1 MCNIRIEEMNTI
13 PTREECQAIVN
24 GSDAFFCT
32 ETEVNGFKVE
42 MYNYRLAS
50 LSDFV
55 NNSAFELRGLTFV
68 LNDGVWERN
77 LLLNKFFNV
86 GQTDGWMF
94 EDLKDKKITKIQDK
108 ADGSVIS
115 FVTFPDGTVRA
126 KSKMSFISDQAVMA
140 QKIYDTNFHIRNF
153 IYNLTC
159 GEVAIFEL
167 CSPNNQIVLE
177 YRETEL
183 ILLHVRGEDGQY
195 IGDNYNIEARDVEE
209 FPIVDY
215 TLEDLIN
222 LKETEEDIEGWVVT
236 FSDGQMAKIKVDWY
250 LQLHGLIGPDAFR
263 ENLLIKTILDSNID
277 DVISYLA
284 EGVKK
289 DRIIELD
296 NKVTAEYNRLVLELI
311 ELRDLFFGP
320 YNEVKKDFA
329 IAHSKDEMFGMVMT
343 SLKYR
348 HTQTDLS
355 NIEEFAQDLV
365 KEYLLKKTN
374 ALNKAQEWI
383 EKL

>member
-1 MCNIRIEEMNTI
+1 MNTI

-55 NNSAFELRGLTFV
+55 DNNAFELRGLTFV

-94 EDLKDKKITKIQDK
+94 EDLKDKTILKIQDK

-126 KSKMSFISDQAVMA
+126 KSKMSFISDQAVLA
-140 QKIYDTNFHIRNF
+140 QKIYDDNLLIRDF
-153 IYNLTC
+153 ISELPHGT
-159 GEVAIFEL
+159 VAIFEL

-177 YRETEL
+177 YNFDDL
-183 ILLHVRGEDGQY
+183 ILLHVRDAFGRYVTDQY
-195 IGDNYNIEARDVEE
+195 HIYVADVEE
-209 FPIVDY
+209 FRIDEF
-215 TLEDLIN
+215 TLESLIK

-329 IAHSKDEMFGMVMT
+329 IAHSKDEMFGMVMK
-343 SLKYR
+343 SLKLGCN
-348 HTQTDLS
+348 QEDV
-355 NIEEFAQDLV
+355 NDIEEFAQDLV